1 MREMDCNNLCHQA
14 QDQCQ
19 RYLSMDCE
27 LYLNLKWASVYSEH
41 RLNIRRQIYKKTK
54 DKTVLDLNSIPYL
67 RKGFVSISHCPVVG
81 GFGYSNQKIGF
92 DLEQYQRLSPGLISR
107 ISSPEEDDLLEP
119 FCRPSLWT
127 IKESVYK
134 LYGIHEGL
142 MSQVKILD
150 FKVISN
156 KELEGDA
163 ITVSLASAIYKDI
176 SFQIVSL
183 IDPKQDVILSISR
196 KIN

>member
-1 MREMDCNNLCHQA
+1 MDYNNLCHQA
-14 QDQCQ
+14 HDQCQ

-27 LYLNLKWASVYSEH
+27 FYLNLKWAAVYSEH

-54 DKTVLDLNSIPYL
+54 DKSVLDLTSTPCL
-67 RKGFVSISHCPVVG
+67 RQGFVSISHCPVVG

-107 ISSPEEDDLLEP
+107 ISSPEEYDVLKS
-119 FCRPSLWT
+119 FYRPSLWT

-142 MSQVKILD
+142 MKS
-150 FKVISN
+150 S
-156 KELEGDA
+156 
-163 ITVSLASAIYKDI
+163 
-176 SFQIVSL
+176 
-183 IDPKQDVILSISR
+183 
-196 KIN
+196 